1 MKPRPKSKSR
11 WLFAFVLPAMLL
23 AACEEEVQTEA
34 EIIRPVKAI
43 KVGDI
48 NALRER
54 WLPGQ
59 AKATR
64 EVELSFRVSGPIVEF
79 PVKIG
84 DTVVEGDVLAKMDPA
99 TYTAEADGAKANLSR
114 AQATLRNAEL
124 ELDRNQK
131 LLKKGHVAQ
140 ARVDQVL
147 ASTGEARADVAAAK
161 AALDKAQLDLKY
173 TTLRAP
179 FEGTIV
185 ATYAENFED
194 VRAQRP
200 VLRLLDDS
208 RIDMV
213 VRVPESV
220 ISIVPTVTDIVVV
233 FDAFPDRMIPAEIK
247 EIGTEASQTTRTYP
261 ITLTMAQPDDV
272 KILPGM
278 AGKVTGKSSAPEIT
292 GRTGHIVPVAAVFT
306 PLDAEG
312 TFVWVIDE
320 AAGSVTRRA
329 VKTGE
334 MTNVG
339 IRIADGL
346 GSGEW
351 IATAGVN
358 FLRDGQ
364 KVRILEE

>member
-1 MKPRPKSKSR
+1 MKPKSR
-11 WLFAFVLPAMLL
+11 PLWLLAFLLPAMLL
-23 AACEEEVQTEA
+23 AACEDEVQTEA
-34 EIIRPVKAI
+34 DVIRPVKAV

-48 NALRER
+48 NALQER
-54 WLPGQ
+54 WRPGR

-64 EVELSFRVSGPIVEF
+64 EVELSFRVPGPIVVF
-79 PVKIG
+79 PVNIG
-84 DTVVEGDVLAKMDPA
+84 DTVAEGDIVAKMDPA
-99 TYTAEADGAKANLSR
+99 IYTAEADKAKASLSR
-114 AQATLRNAEL
+114 AQSTLRNAEL

-131 LLKKGHVAQ
+131 LFKKGHVAQ
-140 ARVDQVL
+140 ARVDRVL

-161 AALDKAQLDLKY
+161 AAFTKAQLDLKY

-194 VRAQRP
+194 VRAQQP

-213 VRVPESV
+213 VDIPENL
-220 ISIVPTVTDIVVV
+220 ISAIPTAIDIVVV
-233 FDAFPDRMIPAEIK
+233 FDAFPDQMIPAEIK
-247 EIGTEASQTTRTYP
+247 EIGTEASQATRTYP
-261 ITLTMAQPDDV
+261 VTLTMAQPDDA

-278 AGKVTGKSSAPEIT
+278 AGKVTGKSGDPERT
-292 GRTGHIVPVAAVFT
+292 DQTGHIVPVAAVFT

-320 AAGSVTRRA
+320 AAGSVARRA
-329 VKTGE
+329 VETGE
-334 MTNVG
+334 MTDVG